1 MLAHPHVR
9 FRERC
14 AFQRI
19 RCKAIPY
26 NRARRQRANVT
37 EHDRRRRVW
46 KAKETSDEED
56 EGFFFLLV
64 RPRFLSHDSLHP
76 RARSNFSFPLAA
88 RPRREGIPP
97 PASCHPPLSLLALRG
112 LQSPRA
118 HILPSHSRF
127 YGHKKF
133 YIHVSRHLERAFPP
147 QLCAASLSR
156 SRYLKEGARSSR
168 VIPPNEIFFEECF
181 FPVLQNPPS
190 FIRLLSIS
198 HYCVLSSYRAKDK
211 KLSIHEARLCISE
224 CIATLR
230 HSRVAVHDFR
240 SRESLSST
248 PRVTCTSV

>member
-1 MLAHPHVR
+1 MIDGGAFGKRRKHRTKKTRASFSCLYGRVFSRTILSIHEHVR
-9 FRERC
+9 TF
-14 AFQRI
+14 
-19 RCKAIPY
+19 
-26 NRARRQRANVT
+26 
-37 EHDRRRRVW
+37 
-46 KAKETSDEED
+46 
-56 EGFFFLLV
+56 
-64 RPRFLSHDSLHP
+64 RFLSRHGRDVRVSP
-76 RARSNFSFPLAA
+76 PL
-88 RPRREGIPP
+88 P
-97 PASCHPPLSLLALRG
+97 PATPSLPLALRG